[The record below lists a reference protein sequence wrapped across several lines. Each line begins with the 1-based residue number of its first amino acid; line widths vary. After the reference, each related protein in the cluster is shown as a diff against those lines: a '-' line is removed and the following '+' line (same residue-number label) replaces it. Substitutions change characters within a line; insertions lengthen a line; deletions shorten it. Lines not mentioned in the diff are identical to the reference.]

1 MRLDKKSQPLTV
13 FNTEF
18 GRYLF
23 LRAPQGLSSSGDAF
37 NTNNDRFYSGLGKH
51 LLKQVDD
58 MYIQAVSMDDLD
70 QKLKVAAREAIEFGC
85 TWSISKFFTARP
97 CIIVSGFK
105 VVLDPSGMNP
115 LQIGPDP
122 ERVK

>member
-1 MRLDKKSQPLTV
+1 MACVNFLSGYFQLRLDKGSQPLTV

-37 NTNNDRFYSGLGKH
+37 NANTDRFYSGLGKH

-58 MYIQAVSMDDLD
+58 IYIQAVSMDDLD
-70 QKLKVAAREAIEFGC
+70 GKLRVAAKEAMDAHGASQNSLLPGC
-85 TWSISKFFTARP
+85 VILYLGLELFSIHPASTP
-97 CIIVSGFK
+97 
-105 VVLDPSGMNP
+105 
-115 LQIGPDP
+115 
-122 ERVK
+122 

>member
-1 MRLDKKSQPLTV
+1 MRLDKESLGLTI

-37 NTNNDRFYSGLGKH
+37 NANTDRFYTGIRKH

-58 MYIQAVSMDDLD
+58 MYI
-70 QKLKVAAREAIEFGC
+70 
-85 TWSISKFFTARP
+85 
-97 CIIVSGFK
+97 
-105 VVLDPSGMNP
+105 
-115 LQIGPDP
+115 
-122 ERVK
+122 